1 MTSIV
6 LFLPFTVWALM
17 HESARGWLSGG
28 EIGLVLLL
36 GVVLHIPV
44 AALFVV
50 PYLRKRPTTA

>member
-1 MTSIV
+1 M

-28 EIGLVLLL
+28 EIGVVLLL
-36 GVVLHIPV
+36 GVLLHIPV
-44 AALFVV
+44 AAVFVV